1 MRSILAESYECK
13 PCRISKVY
21 ILKENMSIFQR
32 FNALTVITPGID
44 LGLSFQESGHG
55 YCSKFCFRDIT
66 GKATIIR
73 FFAREFIHDHSSC
86 VSSDRNRH

>member
-1 MRSILAESYECK
+1 MRSMLAESYECK

-32 FNALTVITPGID
+32 FNALAIITPGID
-44 LGLSFQESGHG
+44 LGLSFEESGHR
-55 YCSKFCFRDIT
+55 YCSEFRFRDIT

-73 FFAREFIHDHSSC
+73 FFAREFYT
-86 VSSDRNRH
+86 